1 MKGLFFS
8 EFVEMVENVFSPE
21 LADAIIEES
30 TLPSGGV
37 YTAGGNYD
45 YKELLQL
52 VDKLSEKT
60 GIPLEK
66 LIHDFGD
73 HLFERLS
80 LNYPEFVEGS
90 TTAFDFLCKIEDH
103 IHTEIRKIYPDS
115 EMATFDT
122 CQPDRHSLVMTYT
135 SPRPFA
141 ALALGLLRG
150 CARHFGENISIE
162 WEDLSTDDVSQFRFT
177 LKSV

>member
-8 EFVEMVENVFSPE
+8 EFVEMVENLFSPE

-52 VDKLSEKT
+52 VDKLNEKT
-60 GIPLEK
+60 GIPWEK
-66 LIHDFGD
+66 LMHDFGD

-80 LNYPEFVEGS
+80 LNYPEFLEGS

-135 SPRPFA
+135 S
-141 ALALGLLRG
+141 
-150 CARHFGENISIE
+150 
-162 WEDLSTDDVSQFRFT
+162 VSYTHLT
-177 LKSV
+177 LPTIYSV